1 MYNKDFTDPRV
12 SLPRTVAVPCT
23 TVQHMRQST
32 PELSHVGFL
41 RKLPAV
47 PVAQGVALVLF

>member
-1 MYNKDFTDPRV
+1 
-12 SLPRTVAVPCT
+12 
-23 TVQHMRQST
+23 MRQST